1 MKKPA
6 VDETDKLRTLTEDPE
21 LRALMEQYL
30 AAARED
36 SGPILEALNVKAEA
50 RYPGWQEIIERS
62 HRDGVYLRAHV
73 IGCVKRIRAR
83 SDLSDFERSHAEDAE
98 AEFNMIFKRAQRDG
112 FLSKEDA
119 FMLVES
125 AQRLIEAAGLEP
137 EDAERLRRQ
146 ALIDRMRE
154 TGKIRRKKNLVLV
167 REDVGAQNPRDR
179 SRPLE
184 QSGRRHALGRL
195 GEGEARRVGGGE
207 AGSSAIRYATGLRSQ
222 AANRRNVPT
231 PTRSHPA
238 TSRLI

>member
-50 RYPGWQEIIERS
+50 LYPGWQEIIERS
-62 HRDGVYLRAHV
+62 HRDGVYLRAQV

-98 AEFNMIFKRAQRDG
+98 AEFNMIFKRAQREG

-119 FMLVES
+119 FMLAES
-125 AQRLIEAAGLEP
+125 TQRLIEAAGLEP
-137 EDAERLRRQ
+137 EDAWLRRQ

-154 TGKIRRKKNLVLV
+154 TGKNPKKKKPWFWYARMLALKIPEKDRALPNSQVAGMLWDDWVKEKPAEWEGGSRLV
-167 REDVGAQNPRDR
+167 RH
-179 SRPLE
+179 S
-184 QSGRRHALGRL
+184 
-195 GEGEARRVGGGE
+195 
-207 AGSSAIRYATGLRSQ
+207 IRYW
-222 AANRRNVPT
+222 
-231 PTRSHPA
+231 
-238 TSRLI
+238 TS